1 MQRAVSGVTIRLY
14 RLAFKKMAICQNI
27 LSYFKN
33 LDISQNICYYHNTG
47 VTQMPLIP
55 QSCPSCSSPLVVTQL
70 ACTVCGT
77 GVVGKFEL
85 SPFFRLSPES
95 LHFLEVFVRNRG
107 NVKEVERETGE
118 SYWAIRRRLDEVIA
132 EMGMEAAQAD
142 EISTRRQEILGRL
155 SRGEINVQEAT
166 RLLAQIKGDHP

>member
-1 MQRAVSGVTIRLY
+1 
-14 RLAFKKMAICQNI
+14 
-27 LSYFKN
+27 
-33 LDISQNICYYHNTG
+33 
-47 VTQMPLIP
+47 MPLIP

-70 ACTVCGT
+70 NCTACGT

-95 LHFLEVFVRNRG
+95 LKFLEVFVRNRG

-118 SYWAIRRRLDEVIA
+118 SYWAIRRQLDEVIT
-132 EMGMEAAQAD
+132 EMGMEAPKED
-142 EISTRRQEILGRL
+142 DISIRRQEILAQL

-166 RLLAQIKGDHP
+166 KYLSQLKGDKS